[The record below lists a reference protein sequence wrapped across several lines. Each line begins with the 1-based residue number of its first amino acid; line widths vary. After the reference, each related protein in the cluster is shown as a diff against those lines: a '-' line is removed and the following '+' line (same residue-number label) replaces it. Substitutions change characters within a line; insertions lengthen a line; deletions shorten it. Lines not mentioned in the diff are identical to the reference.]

1 MTVGKHEAT
10 VVIKGESTGASKAVD
25 DLSKRLEKLEKKLT
39 KTTKSSEQFS
49 SAWNQKTISGA
60 TKSTGNLLN
69 SVTALR
75 AGFAGMAVGGAVVAA
90 NKIREL
96 AAESLKLQNVFGNL
110 PFSLDKARSATMGL
124 VDDAQLATA
133 AVTAQ
138 RFGVAKNAEEF
149 AKLAEAATKLSI
161 TTGQDAAKGISD
173 LTTALSRQSP
183 MILDNLGISLKLS
196 EAHER
201 YAQRL
206 GKSTKE
212 LTENEKAE
220 AFRVE
225 AMAAAQEATKGL
237 AVETDGLAA
246 SLAKAEVSAKNL
258 TTALLG
264 GGGGPAAM
272 QPWEAME
279 KVAQEAAEAA
289 AEFDDLNQAA
299 RDGSADQ
306 QRAVQA
312 FLELRSAMADSAN
325 HGASLAKTN
334 KLLANSGVE
343 IALNAEQAS
352 GEFLTAL
359 NRKIKELETQEKLT
373 GSQREALEAQRNEA
387 IFAKEAL
394 EFAEENVSNNAF
406 ELKLARAQ
414 GLSELEILKIQQ
426 MQIEEQRELI
436 VAKADVGA
444 MTAAQAAAE
453 NGKLDE
459 QKQILDALIAKTRT
473 RGRVGRRASK
483 DIVKGL
489 IEEAKIGEEA
499 AQSREVR
506 AEFDR
511 FLFDEETAHA
521 RARLEQNEALQLQRE
536 RELDF
541 ITGDGLAATQQR
553 INKEN
558 ELLTLQI
565 EAARLAEEMA
575 FTEEEQQTA
584 ADAREQLLHEQK
596 VKRMRDEMDIRAAMD
611 ADAERSRQDQLAR
624 STALLGI
631 QKDFI
636 QGFGKVAVEGAKQRG
651 ASERAVFNA
660 EKGIK
665 SASLALDAITYG
677 AKASAACA
685 AQNYIQGAG
694 FTVAAGIATAAAI
707 QTLAMTPDAARGEA
721 GAGGGASAAPSQ
733 APDRGGTDAPSSQ
746 IPGSATDG
754 RGATLPN
761 GAGPKATG
769 GGVSV
774 NIGTFQTLGTVDDET
789 GTKLA
794 QAIERVKADGLA

>member
-1 MTVGKHEAT
+1 MTVGKHETT

-25 DLSKRLEKLEKKLT
+25 DLSKRLEKLEKKLD
-39 KTTKSSEQFS
+39 KTASKGKKMGSALEGQGAYQKADAQFQRLTAS
-49 SAWNQKTISGA
+49 VNTLKAGLVGAAVAGAAKLAAKTWELA
-60 TKSTGNLLN
+60 K
-69 SVTALR
+69 AQ
-75 AGFAGMAVGGAVVAA
+75 
-90 NKIREL
+90 REL
-96 AAESLKLQNVFGNL
+96 DGIYRNLNFSVDAASIATEGLIAKSDL
-110 PFSLDKARSATMGL
+110 ARSA
-124 VDDAQLATA
+124 AQ
-133 AVTAQ
+133 AQ
-138 RFGVAKNAEEF
+138 ALGVASSAEEF
-149 AKLAEAATKLSI
+149 ATLARSV
-161 TTGQDAAKGISD
+161 Q
-173 LTTALSRQSP
+173 
-183 MILDNLGISLKLS
+183 
-196 EAHER
+196 
-201 YAQRL
+201 
-206 GKSTKE
+206 
-212 LTENEKAE
+212 
-220 AFRVE
+220 
-225 AMAAAQEATKGL
+225 
-237 AVETDGLAA
+237 LAA
-246 SLAKAEVSAKNL
+246 SAQGVDFARALEQVTQGIGKQSSARLDDIGIVVKAGDAQRKYAAALGVTVNELSAEQKQAAFAEEAMRKLAKMAEEAAPLQQDMVTQLQRTGVGVEDMLQQFA
-258 TTALLG
+258 G
-264 GGGGPAAM
+264 GGKTGGSAENFFRQLATGARRASQDFETM
-272 QPWEAME
+272 EGALEGGSEAQRAIVREFME
-279 KVAQEAAEAA
+279 FKTLAA
-289 AEFDDLNQAA
+289 AAA
-299 RDGSADQ
+299 TDTEK
-306 QRAVQA
+306 
-312 FLELRSAMADSAN
+312 L
-325 HGASLAKTN
+325 
-334 KLLANSGVE
+334 KLLNVQLWSLG
-343 IALNAEQAS
+343 IEQVD
-352 GEFLTAL
+352 
-359 NRKIKELETQEKLT
+359 NQEKLGHWARVILDHAET
-373 GSQREALEAQRNEA
+373 KHFLEQVGLRDEKERLRIAEERATDAENEVA
-387 IFAKEAL
+387 
-394 EFAEENVSNNAF
+394 FAESANAAS
-406 ELKLARAQ
+406 LHAINMARAQ
-414 GLSELEILKIQQ
+414 GKTEKEILILQQ
-426 MQIEEQRELI
+426 EQIRAQFAI
-436 VAKADVGA
+436 VEAKVLTGEVTDDVYD
-444 MTAAQAAAE
+444 AE
-453 NGKLDE
+453 RDKAI
-459 QKQILDALIAKTRT
+459 KQLQVLEALIAKTRT
-473 RGRVGRRASK
+473 RGRAGRRASK

-677 AKASAACA
+677 AKASAAFA

-761 GAGPKATG
+761 GAGPNAAG